1 MTWFKPITTVAEVRA
16 LQQAGLLWWREE
28 ELAEPLWLRDT
39 DEVLQEYVDEG
50 IFSIL
55 LEE

>member
-1 MTWFKPITTVAEVRA
+1 MTRFKPITTVAEVRA

-28 ELAEPLWLRDT
+28 ALAEPLWLLDT
-39 DEVLQEYVDEG
+39 DEVLQERVDEG